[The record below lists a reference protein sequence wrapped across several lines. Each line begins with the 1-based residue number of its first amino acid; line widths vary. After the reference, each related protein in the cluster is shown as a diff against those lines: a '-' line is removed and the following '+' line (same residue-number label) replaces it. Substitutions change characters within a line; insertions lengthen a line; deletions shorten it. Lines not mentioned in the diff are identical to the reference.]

1 MSGMFA
7 CFIYSFLL
15 LVRPQCRAKIIFKTH
30 ADSGQPWD
38 LAARA
43 STLELFLGSLS
54 QSPALTLSLSLSLS
68 QRDLVFVKATNGN
81 FQLGSEG
88 GERKGVRGKCEKAP
102 SKDSIRRDQIKLLA
116 SSAPE
121 ADSLTMCPIWASGTA
136 GAGALGGPEV
146 TATSCTST
154 PGDPDNNTDNNTKD
168 ISSQI
173 QPYRENLQ
181 RGCHVG
187 SRQCVTVLR

>member
-1 MSGMFA
+1 MFHL
-7 CFIYSFLL
+7 FIPSPGAPS
-15 LVRPQCRAKIIFKTH
+15 VQGKNNIQNSCRQRPTLGFGSKGFNLRVIFRLPLSISCTH
-30 ADSGQPWD
+30 
-38 LAARA
+38 
-43 STLELFLGSLS
+43 
-54 QSPALTLSLSLSLS
+54 SLSLSLS

-88 GERKGVRGKCEKAP
+88 GERKGVRGKCEMAP

-173 QPYRENLQ
+173 PPYRESLQ